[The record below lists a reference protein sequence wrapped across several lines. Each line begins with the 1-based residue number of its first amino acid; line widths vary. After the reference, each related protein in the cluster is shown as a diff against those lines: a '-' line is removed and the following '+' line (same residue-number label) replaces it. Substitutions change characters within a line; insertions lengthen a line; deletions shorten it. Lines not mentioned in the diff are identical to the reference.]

1 MKKKTDSLTN
11 PTITTIELS
20 MDTNLPLG
28 GMEFR
33 QGTKNNRQ
41 LYHLSEYYNDI
52 IIDGVSI
59 GVVDTYTFTVG
70 SHTIEYIMKD
80 NTKIF
85 ENQFRNLN
93 YIEKVVLPDTVTRIE
108 EMAFHGCS
116 VLTSI
121 VIPDS
126 VTWVEEYAFDC
137 CYRLKTVKLSIAM
150 RVIGSCMFSNCSSLE
165 TVTITD
171 SLTIID

>member
-70 SHTIEYIMKD
+70 SHIIEYIMKD

-85 ENQFRNLN
+85 ENQFRDLN
-93 YIEKVVLPDTVTRIE
+93 YIEKLKEILASMKFWSRFFE
-108 EMAFHGCS
+108 ECYI
-116 VLTSI
+116 SI
-121 VIPDS
+121 NL
-126 VTWVEEYAFDC
+126 
-137 CYRLKTVKLSIAM
+137 LKN
-150 RVIGSCMFSNCSSLE
+150 FY
-165 TVTITD
+165 
-171 SLTIID
+171 